1 MSLALSPPT
10 PQTPPLPELLRPQQL
25 ADVVGQ
31 EHLTSQGQP
40 LAIIAAQLQQGLPC
54 PNIIFWGP
62 PGCGKTTLARL
73 LGSQAANTSF
83 VTLSAIFSGVADLKA
98 VFAQAKIRAD
108 NGVRTLLFVDEIH
121 RFNRAQ
127 QDAFLPVLEDGT
139 ISLIGATT
147 ENPSFALN
155 AALLSRAQVLVL
167 KALDTPAM
175 HTLLQRAEAQLGHA
189 LPLQQDARDYLCH
202 AADGDGRYLL
212 QAAQNLAHLPQHNL
226 LDLTGLQKHLAKR
239 APLYDAT
246 ADGHYNLISALHK
259 AVRGS
264 DVDAALYWLHRMLQ
278 GGEDPNFLARRM
290 VRMAVED
297 IGLADPQALVQT
309 TAAWQAYERLGS
321 PEGELALSQAIVY
334 LATAPKSNAVY
345 MAHKAASLAAHNT
358 GSAMPPKHALN
369 APTKLMKQQGY
380 TDGYVYDH
388 DTPNGYAGLNY
399 FPDDIKREVF
409 YEPVPR
415 GFERDVQQR
424 LDFFAKGRKK

>member
-1 MSLALSPPT
+1 MAS
-10 PQTPPLPELLRPQQL
+10 
-25 ADVVGQ
+25 
-31 EHLTSQGQP
+31 
-40 LAIIAAQLQQGLPC
+40 QLQQNLPC

-73 LGSQAANTSF
+73 LGAQNANISF

-98 VFAQAKIRAD
+98 VFGQAKIRAN
-108 NGVRTLLFVDEIH
+108 NGGRTLLFVDEIH

-155 AALLSRAQVLVL
+155 AALLSRCQVLVL
-167 KALDTPAM
+167 NALDDIAM
-175 HTLLQRAEAQLGHA
+175 QALLLRAENNLGQP
-189 LPLQQDARDYLCH
+189 LPLQPEARHYLCH

-212 QAAQNLAHLPQHNL
+212 QAAQNLAHLPQAHL
-226 LDLTGLQKHLAKR
+226 LDVPALQKHLAKR
-239 APLYDAT
+239 APLYDAK

-278 GGEDPNFLARRM
+278 GGEDPNFLARRL

-297 IGLADPQALVQT
+297 VGLADPAALPQT
-309 TAAWQAYERLGS
+309 MAAWQAYERLGS
-321 PEGELALSQAIVY
+321 PEGELALSQAVVY

-345 MAHKAASLAAHNT
+345 VAHKAAKFAAQNT
-358 GSAMPPKHALN
+358 GSLMPPKHALN
-369 APTKLMKQQGY
+369 APTKLMQQQGY
-380 TDGYVYDH
+380 ADGYVYDH
-388 DTPNGYAGLNY
+388 DVPNGYAGLNY
-399 FPDDIKREVF
+399 LPHGMARPEF
-409 YEPVPR
+409 YKPVAR

-424 LDFFAKGRKK
+424 LDFFAKGRRK